1 LSLGSGGLG
10 SGSLVLSLGSGRL
23 KAQPIEPEEPAHK
36 IPLEIPV
43 IRYLPLFLKFY
54 YLIQKLS
61 LIIHCNTCDAL
72 FIYNVLYRLRL
83 A

>member
-1 LSLGSGGLG
+1 MVFEPRLGRLRLRLAGFESRL
-10 SGSLVLSLGSGRL
+10 RL
-23 KAQPIEPEEPAHK
+23 KAQPIEPVHK

-54 YLIQKLS
+54 YWIQKLS
-61 LIIHCNTCDAL
+61 LIIHFSTCDAL